1 MDEEPRTADGYDIEF
16 IEQARSACLE
26 LATRL
31 GDLLDEIVIVGGLA
45 PALLAEQD
53 PPPFDLGAHAG
64 TIDVDLGLDVTL
76 FDDRRYQAL
85 RTRLV
90 EAGFEPDL
98 NNEDQPMLQRWRTVD
113 APVVKI
119 DFLIN
124 PSPEAGPEERMM
136 RFDRDFR
143 AFLIPG
149 LALAFKDR
157 RTIELSGRTLRGE
170 QATRKF
176 HVCGPGA
183 FTVLKAL
190 AFANRGVEKDAYDLY
205 YVWDGIG
212 IKEVAACLRPLRGSE
227 VVERSL
233 AYIERD
239 FCDLESIGPMRA
251 AWFMNRP
258 GDENVLADV
267 AGLARRLLL
276 E

>member
-1 MDEEPRTADGYDIEF
+1 MDEKPRTADGYDIEF

-45 PALLAEQD
+45 PALLVEQD
-53 PPPFDLGAHAG
+53 PPPFDLGALAG
-64 TIDVDLGLDVTL
+64 TMDVDQGLDVTL

-98 NNEDQPMLQRWRTVD
+98 NNEDQPILQRWRTVD

-136 RFDRDFR
+136 RFDRDFG
-143 AFLIPG
+143 AFVIPG

-183 FTVLKAL
+183 IYGTQGARL
-190 AFANRGVEKDAYDLY
+190 RQPWHVEKDAYDLY
-205 YVWDGIG
+205 YVWDGHWHRRRWQL
-212 IKEVAACLRPLRGSE
+212 CLRPLRRIGSWLSA
-227 VVERSL
+227 RWPTSS
-233 AYIERD
+233 ATS
-239 FCDLESIGPMRA
+239 CDAS
-251 AWFMNRP
+251 NR
-258 GDENVLADV
+258 
-267 AGLARRLLL
+267 
-276 E
+276 